1 MSCNAHTKKAAEV
14 RKHGSTVCECNVGGW
29 VDDGVVLL
37 RREQPHECG
46 GTVAKAEKKS
56 RDTRATHKDHC
67 VGRLH
72 VAVADAQRVE
82 VRKAIEKAHR

>member
-1 MSCNAHTKKAAEV
+1 MSAV
-14 RKHGSTVCECNVGGW
+14 
-29 VDDGVVLL
+29 
-37 RREQPHECG
+37 
-46 GTVAKAEKKS
+46 VAKAEKKS